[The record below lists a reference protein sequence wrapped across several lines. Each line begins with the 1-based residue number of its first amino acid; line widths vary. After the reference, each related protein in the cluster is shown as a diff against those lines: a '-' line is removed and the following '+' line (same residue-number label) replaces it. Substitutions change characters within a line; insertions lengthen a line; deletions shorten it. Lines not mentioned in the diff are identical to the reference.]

1 MTAIGGAKVL
11 TAGMAV
17 TGSKHERSG
26 GQGPGGRLVSAYLST
41 LFFGNSSTSGQPMHR
56 ASQIRF
62 INAEIN

>member
-26 GQGPGGRLVSAYLST
+26 GQVAAWYRLILAPYFLETAQRPVNLCIEHPR
-41 LFFGNSSTSGQPMHR
+41 LDL
-56 ASQIRF
+56 
-62 INAEIN
+62 